1 MSGPMVT
8 GLVALILQANPN
20 LSSEEVKQIV
30 LQTARQDND
39 TKQCPNNTWGFGK
52 INAYEA
58 VKMAERKVG
67 IIATQD
73 ESLTIFPNPAK
84 DILYMEGV
92 SNDSKISV
100 SDVMGRNL
108 EVKHLNTEALDVR
121 TLTSGV
127 YILNIED
134 KGVVKK
140 IKFIKK

>member
-1 MSGPMVT
+1 
-8 GLVALILQANPN
+8 
-20 LSSEEVKQIV
+20 
-30 LQTARQDND
+30 
-39 TKQCPNNTWGFGK
+39 
-52 INAYEA
+52 
-58 VKMAERKVG
+58 
-67 IIATQD
+67 
-73 ESLTIFPNPAK
+73 
-84 DILYMEGV
+84 MEGV